1 MLYRIVLV
9 SAKHQHESAM
19 GIHSSPPSC
28 THLPPRPTP
37 LGCHRAPG
45 WSSVSHSKFP
55 LALCFTFG
63 SVYVSMLSIPP
74 SLSFSH
80 SVHKYVLYICI
91 SIQFSSVQFSCSV
104 VSDSLRPR
112 ESQHTRPPCPSQTP
126 GVHSDS
132 CPSLLKP
139 YT

>member
-1 MLYRIVLV
+1 MLV

-19 GIHSSPPSC
+19 GIHSSPPSW

-74 SLSFSH
+74 SANHFSKDPNGN
-80 SVHKYVLYICI
+80 SLQYSCLENSMDTGVWWSTVHAVAKESDKTEWLTFIFLKKKKSNICVYLPVEDRQKY
-91 SIQFSSVQFSCSV
+91 
-104 VSDSLRPR
+104 
-112 ESQHTRPPCPSQTP
+112 
-126 GVHSDS
+126 
-132 CPSLLKP
+132 
-139 YT
+139 